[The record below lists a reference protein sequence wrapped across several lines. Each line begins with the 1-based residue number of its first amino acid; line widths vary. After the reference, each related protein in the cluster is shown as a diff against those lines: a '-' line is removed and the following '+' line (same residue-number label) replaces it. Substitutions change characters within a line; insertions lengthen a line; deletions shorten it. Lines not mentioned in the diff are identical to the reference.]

1 MDFSS
6 NLLDEFTNN
15 EADLLMSNND
25 DQILLPTNTFQDNQG
40 LMFEQQDQ
48 SQTVMGKFEQ
58 IFLKKVL

>member
-58 IFLKKVL
+58 IF